1 MMEDCA
7 AKFTVLFSDPW
18 WVGIYERTSGGRYEV
33 CKITFGPEPRDC
45 EVYDFLLE
53 NWRRLKFGPS
63 IPSERPGAERRVNPK
78 RMQRQAREEMR
89 SGVGTKAQQAL
100 ALQREQGK
108 QARKE
113 LTRAQRQAESERQY
127 ALRREKRKA
136 KHRGH

>member
-1 MMEDCA
+1 MEDCI

-18 WVGIYERTSGGRYEV
+18 WVGIYERTNGGRYEV

-53 NWRRLKFGPS
+53 NWHRLKFGPS
-63 IPSERPGAERRVNPK
+63 IPSERLFVEKRPNPK

-89 SGVGTKAQQAL
+89 SGIGTKAQQAL

-108 QARKE
+108 QTRKE
-113 LTRAQRQAESERQY
+113 LTRAQRRSESERQY

-136 KHRGH
+136 KHRGR

>member
-1 MMEDCA
+1 MADCT

-53 NWRRLKFGPS
+53 NWHRLKFGPS
-63 IPSERPGAERRVNPK
+63 IPSERPDAERRLNPK

-136 KHRGH
+136 KHKGR

>member
-1 MMEDCA
+1 METCT

-53 NWRRLKFGPS
+53 NWHRLKFGPS
-63 IPSERPGAERRVNPK
+63 IPSERPFGEKRLNPK

-136 KHRGH
+136 KHRGR

>member
-53 NWRRLKFGPS
+53 NWRRLEFGPS
-63 IPSERPGAERRVNPK
+63 IPSERPDAEKRVNPK

-108 QARKE
+108 RERRE
-113 LTRAQRQAESERQY
+113 LTRAQRQAESDRQY